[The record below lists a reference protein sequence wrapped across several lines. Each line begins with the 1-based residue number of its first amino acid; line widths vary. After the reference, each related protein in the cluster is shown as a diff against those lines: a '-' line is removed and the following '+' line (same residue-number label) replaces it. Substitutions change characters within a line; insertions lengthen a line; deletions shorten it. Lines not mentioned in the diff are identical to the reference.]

1 MTTDARARTAAC
13 VRTAG
18 AWPLLL
24 LLCVHVACH
33 ARLASAEDGRVTVN
47 VRRYLSLPSE
57 SFRTAYDQRV
67 DYSSSDRLCREAGA
81 VLAADQSDAAHK
93 AIFDQFH
100 SYAKNNQELYSF
112 LGGDALSN
120 AAVRR
125 EPTKWCKAGDKTTS
139 LNCVYRWNKGLF
151 ATASNGDGAAFWRGS
166 LYGVSGSAAMNGY
179 PPHWN
184 ELYPKDS
191 YLNIVECH
199 LNDKHAMYWRDVNS
213 AQPHYAQAPIQGT
226 YVTSYIAVCE
236 SQDSISSSTTTT
248 RPPTTTTTTTTT
260 TEAPRTT
267 TTTSTTST
275 TTTTKAPTST
285 TTSTTATVAP
295 TNTTS
300 SSSTTESPSSPTT
313 MADGSSG
320 PSGGAAGTPSSSSG
334 TASAT
339 SPGPVG
345 NATSAPPVP
354 GGAGHAG
361 LGESSTW
368 AERYW
373 YVILLV
379 FLSVIVAIVLIVL
392 LFVCRSR
399 SRDGEKVT
407 PMVLRESF
415 HVPYMV
421 GTANDTGA
429 YYADAPPF
437 VPPQNRGME
446 RVHAW

>member
-13 VRTAG
+13 VHTAG

-47 VRRYLSLPSE
+47 VRRYLSFHSG
-57 SFRTAYDQRV
+57 SFRTVYGQRV

-81 VLAADQSDAAHK
+81 VLAADQSGAAHAGIHEEHYRLAVGK
-93 AIFDQFH
+93 
-100 SYAKNNQELYSF
+100 ELYSF

-120 AAVRR
+120 AAVWR

-166 LYGVSGSAAMNGY
+166 LYGVTDSTAMNGY
-179 PPHWN
+179 PPHWG
-184 ELYPKDS
+184 EFYPKDS
-191 YLNIVECH
+191 YLNIVTWH
-199 LNDKHAMYWRDVNS
+199 VPDKHAMYWRDVNS
-213 AQPHYAQAPIQGT
+213 AQPHYAQTPIQGT
-226 YVTSYIAVCE
+226 YADSYIAVCE
-236 SQDSISSSTTTT
+236 VQDSISSSTTTT

-260 TEAPRTT
+260 TEAPTTT

-361 LGESSTW
+361 LGASSTW